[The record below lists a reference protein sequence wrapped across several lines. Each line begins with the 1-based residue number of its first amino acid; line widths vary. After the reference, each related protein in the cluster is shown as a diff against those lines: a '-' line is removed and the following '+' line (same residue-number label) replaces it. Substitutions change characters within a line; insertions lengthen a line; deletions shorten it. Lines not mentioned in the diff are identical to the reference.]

1 MSSAPQLPAQDSP
14 AGDASVEGAS
24 AEVRRLKALADAAFE
39 GLIIHKDGIV
49 LHVNE
54 AAARMVG
61 ATPAQVLGMPTMVFA
76 APESHAL
83 IAQNIRENVT
93 TPIEVAG
100 LRLDGTRFPAELQG
114 KTLVIDG
121 ETLRVTA
128 IRDLTARKQ
137 VEVALARS
145 QASYNTLWEKAA
157 DGIGIARTDGTIES
171 YNPSVA
177 KLLGYGP
184 EELVGRNIST
194 IVSRENQAETPIR
207 FQELQRGQLV
217 KGERSLVRKDGS
229 IVQVELNSSPLGE
242 GRMLTIFRDVTE
254 RNQLRQQLVQAQKLE
269 SVGRLAG
276 GIAHDFNNL
285 LTVVLGNADML
296 QTRLAGMEHPRL
308 LGWSKDISRAA
319 ERAAELTAQLL
330 TFSRKQVVQRTALN
344 LNEVIAET
352 ERMFHRI
359 IGEDIAV
366 ELDLDQTIPDISVNR
381 SQMVQ
386 VVMNLVINARDALP
400 NGGKVELRTRA
411 VGGLDLAG
419 DPGGNTEP
427 LNAGSRDGVEFIVSD
442 NGCGMNKETLSR
454 AFEPFFTTKPVG
466 EGTGLGL
473 ATVYGIV
480 KQSDGVITIESEVN
494 RGTSLRMIF
503 PKATEVRRSP
513 RGERRVL
520 AGGPQQTVIL
530 LVEDE
535 PAVAQV
541 TEQMLK
547 AHGYTVHVALGP
559 AQALSAIE
567 GLPSCDLL
575 LTDVV
580 MPEMSGPALA
590 EKLRS
595 TRPDL
600 KILYVSGYTE
610 DVLLQKGV
618 NSPALHFLVKP
629 FSARQLLEKVEVALG
644 RGPDSARRSR

>member
-1 MSSAPQLPAQDSP
+1 
-14 AGDASVEGAS
+14 
-24 AEVRRLKALADAAFE
+24 
-39 GLIIHKDGIV
+39 
-49 LHVNE
+49 
-54 AAARMVG
+54 
-61 ATPAQVLGMPTMVFA
+61 
-76 APESHAL
+76 
-83 IAQNIRENVT
+83 
-93 TPIEVAG
+93 
-100 LRLDGTRFPAELQG
+100 
-114 KTLVIDG
+114 
-121 ETLRVTA
+121 
-128 IRDLTARKQ
+128 
-137 VEVALARS
+137 
-145 QASYNTLWEKAA
+145 
-157 DGIGIARTDGTIES
+157 
-171 YNPSVA
+171 
-177 KLLGYGP
+177 
-184 EELVGRNIST
+184 
-194 IVSRENQAETPIR
+194 
-207 FQELQRGQLV
+207 
-217 KGERSLVRKDGS
+217 LVRKDGS

-254 RNQLRQQLVQAQKLE
+254 RNQLRQQLLQAQKLE

-296 QTRLAGMEHPRL
+296 QMRLAGMEHPRL
-308 LGWSKDISRAA
+308 LGWVKDISKAA

-330 TFSRKQVVQRTALN
+330 TFSRKQVVQRAALN
-344 LNEVIAET
+344 LNEVISET
-352 ERMFHRI
+352 ARMFHRI

-366 ELDLDQTIPDISVNR
+366 ELDLDQTIPDIFANR

-400 NGGKVELRTRA
+400 NGGKVQLRTRA
-411 VGGLDLAG
+411 LSGLDLGGDGNAAG
-419 DPGGNTEP
+419 S
-427 LNAGSRDGVEFIVSD
+427 NAGPRDGVEFIVND

-480 KQSDGVITIESEVN
+480 KQSDGVITIESEVD
-494 RGTSLRMIF
+494 RGTSLRMLF
-503 PKATEVRRSP
+503 PKAQDERKSP

-535 PAVAQV
+535 PAVAHV

-547 AHGYTVHVALGP
+547 AQGYTVHVALGP
-559 AQALSAIE
+559 AQALAAIE
-567 GLPSCDLL
+567 GLSSCDLL

-590 EKLRS
+590 QKLS
-595 TRPDL
+595 QGRPDL
-600 KILYVSGYTE
+600 KVLYVSGYTE